1 MSYLALIEE
10 NPQFICFATGHMWR
24 FVLPLQ
30 KRDDK
35 KREIL
40 SYCQICGTQKWRQLG
55 QTEYK
60 TFLKTLKE

>member
-30 KRDDK
+30 KP
-35 KREIL
+35 EVPTL
-40 SYCQICGTQKWRQLG
+40 FSEQIGPKQQKQS
-55 QTEYK
+55 
-60 TFLKTLKE
+60 